1 MDMVAPLNSFIS
13 FAVRAIPRGGVP
25 TESPGARCVFY
36 AIPARRSMSNAME

>member
-1 MDMVAPLNSFIS
+1 MDLVAPLNYFIS

-36 AIPARRSMSNAME
+36 AIPARRSPSDALE